1 MEDDMRAVVTRVRDA
16 SVRIEDEVV
25 AEIGRGLLVLLG
37 VAEGDGV
44 EEARTLARKVADL
57 RIFPDDHRPLNRS
70 VIDVGGEVLAVS
82 QFTLLADT
90 RKGRRPSF
98 VRAAGPEVAE
108 PLYLEFVEAVRAR
121 GLPVQTGRFG
131 ATMLVSSV
139 NDGPVTVLVSTSP
152 EDAI

>member
-1 MEDDMRAVVTRVRDA
+1 VVTRVADA
-16 SVRIEDEVV
+16 SVRIEGEVV

-37 VAEGDGV
+37 VADGDGDSDA
-44 EEARTLARKVADL
+44 ETLARKVADL
-57 RIFPDDHRPLNRS
+57 RIFPDEHRPLNRS
-70 VIDVGGEVLAVS
+70 VLDVDGAVLAVS

-98 VRAAGPEVAE
+98 VKAARPEVAE
-108 PLYLEFVEAVRAR
+108 PLCHAFVEALRAR

-131 ATMLVSSV
+131 ATMQVASV
-139 NDGPVTVLVSTSP
+139 NDGPVTVLLSTTP

>member
-1 MEDDMRAVVTRVRDA
+1 MRAVVTRVSEA
-16 SVRIEDEVV
+16 SVTVEDEVV
-25 AEIGRGLLVLLG
+25 GEIGRGLLVLLG
-37 VAEGDGV
+37 VAGDDG
-44 EEARTLARKVADL
+44 EEDARTLARKVAVL

-70 VIDVGGEVLAVS
+70 LTDVGGEVLAVS

-98 VRAAGPEVAE
+98 VRAADPELAE
-108 PLYLEFVEAVRAR
+108 RLYGDFVDALRAE

-131 ATMLVSSV
+131 ATMQVASV
-139 NDGPVTVLVSTSP
+139 NDGPVTVLLSTTS